1 MSSVMTRLVAPL
13 CAALMLLS
21 GCTGTSEP
29 RPPTLLLVGAAPG
42 GQPSLLL
49 VEDVSATAPRGEP
62 RLEVVPGASR
72 PLLAPAVALDFE
84 DRAGDRDAA
93 WVLVRTAAGP
103 GGSPPASSHLQR
115 FTVADV
121 DPADPIAFGEDA
133 SARVTLTEPGGTG
146 VLDGLSLTSPTT
158 CPVAMQVDRDGETA
172 VVLDD
177 PSRCGSGDHAELW
190 LVPLAGGDPQA
201 LEGTNDVAAL
211 PSYLD
216 QRDSPNSVYF
226 LVDGINSTHVYRQVI
241 GDTGSERL
249 TGLDVPEPAS
259 RLRSAAGSGDVL
271 IVLGQ
276 EDLLSV
282 DLATVEAAERADT
295 RVNARE
301 LVVDPTGIS
310 PEVLVLDASSVA
322 FHSTPLD
329 PSPDI
334 ATRPAAAATIDPV
347 TRFGYAVDEGTLTI
361 IDLLTGGDSDSTF
374 RPHVEPLADLELP
387 AGDDGPLS
395 VVGWVRAITP
405 DAP

>member
-1 MSSVMTRLVAPL
+1 
-13 CAALMLLS
+13 
-21 GCTGTSEP
+21 
-29 RPPTLLLVGAAPG
+29 
-42 GQPSLLL
+42 
-49 VEDVSATAPRGEP
+49 
-62 RLEVVPGASR
+62 
-72 PLLAPAVALDFE
+72 
-84 DRAGDRDAA
+84 
-93 WVLVRTAAGP
+93 
-103 GGSPPASSHLQR
+103 
-115 FTVADV
+115 
-121 DPADPIAFGEDA
+121 
-133 SARVTLTEPGGTG
+133 
-146 VLDGLSLTSPTT
+146 
-158 CPVAMQVDRDGETA
+158 
-172 VVLDD
+172 
-177 PSRCGSGDHAELW
+177 
-190 LVPLAGGDPQA
+190 
-201 LEGTNDVAAL
+201 AAL

-329 PSPDI
+329 PSPD
-334 ATRPAAAATIDPV
+334 
-347 TRFGYAVDEGTLTI
+347 
-361 IDLLTGGDSDSTF
+361 
-374 RPHVEPLADLELP
+374 
-387 AGDDGPLS
+387 
-395 VVGWVRAITP
+395 
-405 DAP
+405 